1 MRKKH
6 RPVSSIN
13 VTPMV
18 DVMLVLLIVFMV
30 TAPLLTVGVP
40 VNLPKVEANSLDAQ
54 KEPLEISINENND
67 IYLGEEL
74 IPFEELILKV
84 KTIAGSNTDIRIFL
98 RADTTIN
105 YGEVMKVLGAL
116 NTSGFLKIALVTKKP
131 SLLSTIILFN
141 TFRYLILFIENFSYK
156 KSYFYFQI
164 FSFLLHLL
172 ILIPMINFTFEKKI
186 SDIPMILPIEMFII
200 EEETAAPEFVE
211 EINEIVPIFQEEA
224 PKQNETK
231 AIEPEL
237 KEITSQEPID
247 QIIQDTNEEVLI
259 DNSADK
265 TNEFIIDEKVK
276 PEIKKPEEETPPP
289 IENDF
294 EIKLKQKP
302 EPKEILE
309 PKKDIE
315 IVVKKKPVK
324 KTFNVS
330 TVLKDLEN
338 QNKEFKKEQ
347 EASEVKQEEVFTEK
361 VGPTMTISEID
372 LLRQQLHG
380 CLNLNVGVANL
391 KEIKPVIYIEVNPDR
406 TVKSSKVVN
415 KEKLNDPSVRTAA
428 EAAMRAVNNPDCS
441 TLLLPEDKYEQ
452 WKEINFTFDFSWMF
466 D

>member
-1 MRKKH
+1 
-6 RPVSSIN
+6 
-13 VTPMV
+13 
-18 DVMLVLLIVFMV
+18 
-30 TAPLLTVGVP
+30 
-40 VNLPKVEANSLDAQ
+40 
-54 KEPLEISINENND
+54 
-67 IYLGEEL
+67 
-74 IPFEELILKV
+74 
-84 KTIAGSNTDIRIFL
+84 
-98 RADTTIN
+98 
-105 YGEVMKVLGAL
+105 
-116 NTSGFLKIALVTKKP
+116 
-131 SLLSTIILFN
+131 
-141 TFRYLILFIENFSYK
+141 
-156 KSYFYFQI
+156 
-164 FSFLLHLL
+164 
-172 ILIPMINFTFEKKI
+172 MINFTFEKKI

-211 EINEIVPIFQEEA
+211 EINEIVPTFQEEA

-247 QIIQDTNEEVLI
+247 PIIQDTIEEVLI

-338 QNKEFKKEQ
+338 QDKEFKKVQ
-347 EASEVKQEEVFTEK
+347 EETEVKQEEVFTEK
-361 VGPTMTISEID
+361 VAPKWTMSDQE
-372 LLRQQLHG
+372 LLEQQLYS
-380 CLNLNVGVANL
+380 CLNLNAGVANL
-391 KEIKPVIYIEVNPDR
+391 EDIKPIIYIEVNPDR

-415 KEKLNDPSVRTAA
+415 KEKLNDPSFRTAA

-441 TLLLPEDKYEQ
+441 PLLLPEDKYEQ

>member
-1 MRKKH
+1 
-6 RPVSSIN
+6 
-13 VTPMV
+13 
-18 DVMLVLLIVFMV
+18 
-30 TAPLLTVGVP
+30 
-40 VNLPKVEANSLDAQ
+40 
-54 KEPLEISINENND
+54 
-67 IYLGEEL
+67 
-74 IPFEELILKV
+74 
-84 KTIAGSNTDIRIFL
+84 
-98 RADTTIN
+98 
-105 YGEVMKVLGAL
+105 
-116 NTSGFLKIALVTKKP
+116 
-131 SLLSTIILFN
+131 
-141 TFRYLILFIENFSYK
+141 
-156 KSYFYFQI
+156 
-164 FSFLLHLL
+164 
-172 ILIPMINFTFEKKI
+172 MINFTFEKKI

-211 EINEIVPIFQEEA
+211 EINEIVPTFQEEA

-247 QIIQDTNEEVLI
+247 PIIQDTNEEVLI

-265 TNEFIIDEKVK
+265 TNEFIIDEKLK
-276 PEIKKPEEETPPP
+276 TEIKKPEEETPPP

-347 EASEVKQEEVFTEK
+347 EVSEVKQEEVFTEK

-415 KEKLNDPSVRTAA
+415 KEKLNDPSFRTAA

-441 TLLLPEDKYEQ
+441 PLLLPEDKYEQ

>member
-1 MRKKH
+1 
-6 RPVSSIN
+6 
-13 VTPMV
+13 
-18 DVMLVLLIVFMV
+18 
-30 TAPLLTVGVP
+30 
-40 VNLPKVEANSLDAQ
+40 
-54 KEPLEISINENND
+54 
-67 IYLGEEL
+67 
-74 IPFEELILKV
+74 
-84 KTIAGSNTDIRIFL
+84 
-98 RADTTIN
+98 
-105 YGEVMKVLGAL
+105 
-116 NTSGFLKIALVTKKP
+116 
-131 SLLSTIILFN
+131 
-141 TFRYLILFIENFSYK
+141 
-156 KSYFYFQI
+156 
-164 FSFLLHLL
+164 
-172 ILIPMINFTFEKKI
+172 MINFTFEKKI

-211 EINEIVPIFQEEA
+211 EINEIVPTFQEEA

-247 QIIQDTNEEVLI
+247 PIIQDTNEEVLI

-276 PEIKKPEEETPPP
+276 TEIKKPEEETPPP

-347 EASEVKQEEVFTEK
+347 EVSEVKQEEVFTEK

-415 KEKLNDPSVRTAA
+415 KEKLNDPSFRTAA

-441 TLLLPEDKYEQ
+441 PLLLPEDKYEQ

>member
-1 MRKKH
+1 
-6 RPVSSIN
+6 
-13 VTPMV
+13 
-18 DVMLVLLIVFMV
+18 
-30 TAPLLTVGVP
+30 
-40 VNLPKVEANSLDAQ
+40 
-54 KEPLEISINENND
+54 
-67 IYLGEEL
+67 
-74 IPFEELILKV
+74 
-84 KTIAGSNTDIRIFL
+84 
-98 RADTTIN
+98 
-105 YGEVMKVLGAL
+105 
-116 NTSGFLKIALVTKKP
+116 
-131 SLLSTIILFN
+131 
-141 TFRYLILFIENFSYK
+141 
-156 KSYFYFQI
+156 
-164 FSFLLHLL
+164 
-172 ILIPMINFTFEKKI
+172 MINFTFEKKI

-211 EINEIVPIFQEEA
+211 EINEIVPTFQEEA

-247 QIIQDTNEEVLI
+247 PIIQDTNEEVLI

-276 PEIKKPEEETPPP
+276 PEIKKPEEEIPPP

-415 KEKLNDPSVRTAA
+415 KEKLNDPSFRTAA

-441 TLLLPEDKYEQ
+441 PLLSPEDKYEQ